1 MDINN
6 IERGSWVVQGRPISI
21 EPMYLKQ
28 QILLNKYSN
37 IASASRVIY
46 ENAIARENIDMLLY
60 NFPDEARKFGAAI
73 IKQILDTFV
82 IDELVRAGDHT
93 LSVENYFDKYYL
105 RAMEDTDSLFL
116 KAIEDVRKDVHF
128 NHSLYN
134 KAVRDNTEKFQN
146 RIQVDA
152 LAGNGIVN
160 AIKGAV
166 TAYAI
171 NSVIDFASGFSTTMK
186 NNAAYRSLEAN
197 LTSVKNSSKVYT
209 SLVEGFWEDIRNCY
223 IAEEYYWDD
232 RNDYINYPDEED
244 QDKATAIVK
253 NLKLG
258 RIPQDEELTSI
269 IKAIELNPFLSETY
283 LYALEKYPNE
293 NAFIQVGKFFS
304 PNAIEKAL
312 QNYFDVLCSNSNNLD
327 YSNTLKAFRVYLHT
341 NGFQIDNVEEIWYV
355 KKYVNSE
362 LEKNHQKKLFI
373 GIEFSDIE
381 TAKRVQDEYTEAV
394 RLMQTNPE
402 KLYEKEY
409 KYIDLKKINQYLLSE
424 VLMDNSK
431 K

>member
-1 MDINN
+1 MDIKN
-6 IERGSWVVQGRPISI
+6 IDRDSWVVQGRPISI

-28 QILLNKYSN
+28 QMLLNKYSN

-46 ENAIARENIDMLLY
+46 EDAIAQESIDMLLY
-60 NFPDEARKFGAAI
+60 NFPDEAQKFGSSI
-73 IKQILDTFV
+73 IKQILNTFV
-82 IDELVRAGDHT
+82 IDELVRAGDYT
-93 LSVENYFDKYYL
+93 LSVENYFNKYYL
-105 RAMEDTDSLFL
+105 RVMEDNDSLFL
-116 KAIEDVRKDVHF
+116 KAIEDVQKDVHF
-128 NHSLYN
+128 NYNLYN
-134 KAVRDNTEKFQN
+134 KTIRDNTEKFQN

-197 LTSVKNSSKVYT
+197 LTSVKTSSKVYT

-232 RNDYINYPDEED
+232 RNEYINYPDEED

-258 RIPQDEELTSI
+258 RIPQSEELTSI
-269 IKAIELNPFLSETY
+269 IRAIELNPFSSETY

-293 NAFIQVGKFFS
+293 KAFIQIGKFFAS
-304 PNAIEKAL
+304 NAVEKAL
-312 QNYFDVLCSNSNNLD
+312 HNYFDTLCSNSSTSD
-327 YSNTLKAFRVYLHT
+327 CTDVLKAFSSYLYT
-341 NGFQIDNVEEIWYV
+341 NGFQIDNVEEIGYV
-355 KKYVNSE
+355 KKYVDSE
-362 LEKNHQKKLFI
+362 LEKNHQKKLFN

-381 TAKRVQDEYTEAV
+381 TAQRVRDEYTEAV
-394 RLMQTNPE
+394 KLMQTNPE